1 MKARVEELKRQR
13 VINSVVDERQITE
26 PKTSYRSEI
35 KKLHWQAFELV
46 ARWESR
52 GNEGGWRR
60 YSMSMEGGW
69 ASTQKRYL
77 RKLA

>member
-52 GNEGGWRR
+52 GNEGG
-60 YSMSMEGGW
+60 
-69 ASTQKRYL
+69 
-77 RKLA
+77 